1 MNADARRYKRII
13 ELDWFCSPREPS
25 LCYQCGGAISFLAS
39 QLGSKVD
46 ASHLKNCSDSRS
58 TMDVSRNINR
68 EISHLR
74 ESAFI
79 CGYRVSPLRR
89 G

>member
-13 ELDWFCSPREPS
+13 ELDWFCSPPEPS
-25 LCYQCGGAISFLAS
+25 LFYQCGGAISFMAS

-74 ESAFI
+74 ASAFI